1 MEVKKL
7 FSKSHIW
14 VLQIGDT
21 VRLGVSD
28 HAQKKLGNIMFLN
41 LPDAGEEVLIGQRF
55 GDIESIK
62 TVSDLISPV
71 DGKVIAVNEELI
83 DEPESINEA
92 PYESWFIEVKVRSLE
107 EGLMD
112 ENAYL
117 NCKDAL

>member
-7 FSKSHIW
+7 FSKNHIW
-14 VLQIGDT
+14 VLPIGDT

-41 LPDAGEEVLIGQRF
+41 LLDVGEKVLIGQRF
-55 GDIESIK
+55 GDVESIK

-71 DGKVIAVNEELI
+71 DGKVIAVNEGLI

>member
-14 VLQIGDT
+14 VLQIGAT

>member
-107 EGLMD
+107 ECLMD